1 VSLIHNERI
10 KLTASCLN
18 TLGTTIVATGVIAPL
33 VAIVLRF
40 PVVGAIS
47 WGLYIFAAI
56 AWLVLGT
63 VPTFAG
69 EAHSREIEGMTGF
82 EIYALFGSPLL
93 LLLWAVFIVWLTGL
107 QDARDD
113 RRRTP
118 AE

>member
-1 VSLIHNERI
+1 
-10 KLTASCLN
+10 
-18 TLGTTIVATGVIAPL
+18 
-33 VAIVLRF
+33 
-40 PVVGAIS
+40 
-47 WGLYIFAAI
+47 
-56 AWLVLGT
+56 
-63 VPTFAG
+63 
-69 EAHSREIEGMTGF
+69 MTGF